1 MRSVNIVTIG
11 SPAEYFLAMAFQ
23 DVRILLQLSLRSLGY
38 VCELRDNVFDPSSL
52 NIVLAYH
59 LLPDEKQVRQHQCI
73 VYQLEQ
79 LPGQQVGWL
88 KLDERRASILR
99 AAHAVWDFSAHNIT
113 FLAAN
118 GIGQVKYVPI
128 GFHEEVK
135 KIKKAVTEDIDVFF
149 YGAINVR
156 RKKILDEL
164 ARRCRVKT
172 SFGIYGSR
180 RDDFIARSKIVLNLR
195 TSHDTSIM
203 EQPRV
208 SHLLNNQQF
217 VITEDA
223 ADNPYGDA
231 VVAVRYENIVD
242 CCLRYLE
249 DDEGRKLMAQRG
261 YAFIADRPMVEYVR
275 AALF

>member
-1 MRSVNIVTIG
+1 MRSVTIVTIAT
-11 SPAEYFLAMAFQ
+11 PAEYFLSMAFQ
-23 DVRILLQLSLRSLGY
+23 DVRGLLQLSLRSLGY
-38 VCELRDNVFDPSSL
+38 VCELRDNVFDPASL

-59 LLPDEKQVRQHQCI
+59 LLPDAEKVRQHQCI
-73 VYQLEQ
+73 IYQLEQ
-79 LPGQQVGWL
+79 LPGQHLDWL

-99 AAHAVWDFSAHNIT
+99 AAHRVWDFSAHNIT

-118 GIGQVKYVPI
+118 GIEQVRHVPI
-128 GFHEEVK
+128 GFHEAVRT
-135 KIKKAVTEDIDVFF
+135 IKKAAIEDIDVFF

-172 SFGIYGSR
+172 SFGVYGAR
-180 RDDFIARSKIVLNLR
+180 RDDLIARSKIVLNLR
-195 TSHDTSIM
+195 SGHDTSIM

-208 SHLLNNQQF
+208 SHLLNNGQF

-223 ADNPYGDA
+223 VDNPYGDA
-231 VVAVRYENIVD
+231 VVAVHYENIVD

-249 DDEGRKLMAQRG
+249 DDAGRKLMAERG
-261 YAFIADRPMVEYVR
+261 HAFIADRPMVEYVR
-275 AALF
+275 AALS